1 MPAVKQSGGLRLRGS
16 GMWPAAARCRLP
28 RRPVV
33 PRDGWRSAVTRARAA
48 AAGWLASSWWW
59 FAEDF
64 FRQGGH
70 RLEAEDRFDGEP
82 EEVGDGEGQFEAGVV
97 VAAFDVAD
105 RLVVDAELVGELF
118 ARQPA
123 FGPEHGE
130 PVVDFALVVRHR
142 RAGRSPRS
150 RRASARAAPGCTRS
164 PTWRR
169 ARRCW
174 R

>member
-1 MPAVKQSGGLRLRGS
+1 MAGACSPARSLGL
-16 GMWPAAARCRLP
+16 
-28 RRPVV
+28 
-33 PRDGWRSAVTRARAA
+33 
-48 AAGWLASSWWW
+48 AGFCGW

-82 EEVGDGEGQFEAGVV
+82 EELGDGQDQLEAGVV

-105 RLVVDAELVGELF
+105 RLVVDAELVGELL
-118 ARQPA
+118 AGEPA
-123 FGPEHGE
+123 LGPEHGE
-130 PVVDFALVVRHR
+130 PVVDPALVVRHR
-142 RAGRSPRS
+142 RAGRSRS
-150 RRASARAAPGCTRS
+150 TRASARAAPGGTRS

-174 R
+174 RRAAGCCRR